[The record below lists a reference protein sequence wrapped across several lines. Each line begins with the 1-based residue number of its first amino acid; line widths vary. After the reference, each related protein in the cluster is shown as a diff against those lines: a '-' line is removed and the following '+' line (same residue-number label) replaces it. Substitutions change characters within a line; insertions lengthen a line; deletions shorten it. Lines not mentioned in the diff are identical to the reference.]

1 MLFVKMLIDV
11 IKDYLWIEVQVFM
24 HQDLKSSLYNG
35 TLYTYSN
42 QILLIETLFSF
53 VIMSFVLGKIFK
65 MIISL
70 HKHR

>member
-1 MLFVKMLIDV
+1 
-11 IKDYLWIEVQVFM
+11 M
-24 HQDLKSSLYNG
+24 HQNLKSSLYNG

-70 HKHR
+70 HKHQ